1 MSLCAGRRWED
12 GRCIC
17 GGGRG
22 GGVWEGLEGMEG
34 IWGGGG
40 GGEDEGC
47 VWGVEGMKTI
57 LSEACYN
64 SKPTIGCLS

>member
-40 GGEDEGC
+40 DDEGC

-57 LSEACYN
+57 LSIVN
-64 SKPTIGCLS
+64 LQLVLVGCLS